1 MNDQHAALVLGRGT
15 GLLVTAGLWVLLGLI
30 VVIVGCGRSQEGY
43 GDSKIPSKG
52 VEIKEPLPQETV
64 EIAPQESIE
73 PVLRQEVADS
83 AVESE
88 SVATIRFVASE
99 ADSGLEFTRYED
111 FSPQQRIMESTGGGV
126 GIGDFDRDGWPDLLF
141 LDGCK
146 LPSGLGGAEPTC
158 ALFRNLGERRF
169 TRVTAGAGLNPV
181 DYSQGVCAGDYD
193 GDGFIDFYITAIGR
207 SSLWRNNGDGTFSD
221 VTEESGVGV
230 SSWSTSCA
238 FADLNRDGLLDLYVV
253 NYLKDDWQEPR
264 LCPNP
269 QAPGGYEQCPPSKY
283 EGLDDYLFVADGTGR
298 FSNQT
303 EVAGMRGLQG
313 KGLGVVIA
321 DFDRSGSAEIY
332 VANDGQANFLF
343 VGKDGENGVLAY
355 EQRGLISGSAL
366 SRSGYAQASM
376 GIAAGD
382 FDGDQAID
390 LFLTHFYG
398 DSNTTYRNR
407 GKLRFEDVTR
417 SVGMAGISRQY
428 LGWGTVAADFDHN
441 GTLDLF
447 VANGHV
453 EDRRWQGKGEP
464 YAMTANLFVNHGKGV
479 YRDQSGQ
486 AGEYFQEEWLGR
498 GVATAD
504 LDGDGRTDLV
514 VSHQRAASSVLWNE
528 TRVEHPGVILQLV
541 GTQSNRD
548 GVGCQ
553 LEIGEADDGLPLYR
567 EVIGGGSFLSASSYE
582 VLVPLLGSRS
592 LRWRVKWPSGREDSG
607 QVNTD
612 SRCLIIEE
620 RGIICL

>member
-1 MNDQHAALVLGRGT
+1 MSDQRAASLLAYRT
-15 GLLVTAGLWVLLGLI
+15 GLS
-30 VVIVGCGRSQEGY
+30 VIVSVLVFWSFLTVIFGCSKEGTS
-43 GDSKIPSKG
+43 GSKNLPEG
-52 VEIKEPLPQETV
+52 VEPKESLLQESV
-64 EIAPQESIE
+64 KVAPQASAES
-73 PVLRQEVADS
+73 PPTQEVNES
-83 AVESE
+83 AVENE
-88 SVATIRFVASE
+88 SAAIVRFVTSE
-99 ADSGLEFTRYED
+99 AESGLDFARYED
-111 FSPQQRIMESTGGGV
+111 FSSQQRIMESTGGGV
-126 GIGDFDRDGWPDLLF
+126 GIGDYDRDGWPDLLF

-146 LPSGLGGAEPTC
+146 LPSGLGGVEPTC

-169 TRVTAGAGLNPV
+169 ARVTIESELHPV
-181 DYSQGVCAGDYD
+181 DYSQGVSVGDYD
-193 GDGFIDFYITAIGR
+193 GDGFVDFYITAIGR

-221 VTEESGVGV
+221 VTEEAGVGV

-253 NYLKDDWQEPR
+253 NYLKDDWQAPR

-303 EVAGMRGLQG
+303 ETAGMRGLQG
-313 KGLGVVIA
+313 KGLGVVVA

-343 VGKDGENGVLAY
+343 VAKESEDGALAY

-417 SVGMAGISRQY
+417 SVGMAGISRQF
-428 LGWGTVAADFDHN
+428 LGWGTVAGDFDHN

-464 YAMTANLFVNHGKGV
+464 YAMTANLFVNDGKGV

-486 AGEYFQEEWLGR
+486 AGEYFQREWLGR
-498 GVATAD
+498 GVAVGD
-504 LDGDGRTDLV
+504 LDRDGRLDLV
-514 VSHQRAASSVLWNE
+514 VSHQRAASTVLWNE
-528 TRVEHPGVILQLV
+528 TRVENPGVLLEFV
-541 GTQSNRD
+541 GKESNRE

-553 LEIGEADDGLPLYR
+553 LEILGEMGNVLAYR
-567 EVIGGGSFLSASSYE
+567 EVTGGGSFMSASGHQ
-582 VLVPLLGSRS
+582 LHVPLLGENVV
-592 LRWRVKWPSGREDSG
+592 RWRVKWPSGREDSG
-607 QVNTD
+607 RVATG